1 MRTRSSTIS
10 RATVRTSSRWCSSL
24 QGYRRTTSP
33 KIQSPLLL
41 LQSPLLLLQ
50 SPLLLLQSSTPESNS
65 PGSFYASEFPRTLR
79 TGNRVSEKTSSRK
92 VSEQRLSPL
101 RNCKACLQASRLPP
115 YFSRPCV
122 VREQGA
128 KLWDAEG
135 ITGSGTTG
143 AKRSRSGEA

>member
-1 MRTRSSTIS
+1 MRIMRSITIPDATGTPLRILAYPILAYPFNTHTRGAFLRFLRIWY
-10 RATVRTSSRWCSSL
+10 A
-24 QGYRRTTSP
+24 
-33 KIQSPLLL
+33 
-41 LQSPLLLLQ
+41 
-50 SPLLLLQSSTPESNS
+50 
-65 PGSFYASEFPRTLR
+65 GSCQFPRILR

-101 RNCKACLQASRLPP
+101 RNCKTCLQASRLPP

-135 ITGSGTTG
+135 TTGSGTTG

>member
-50 SPLLLLQSSTPESNS
+50 SPLLLLQSPLLLLQSPLLLLQSSTPGSNS
-65 PGSFYASEFPRTLR
+65 PGSFYASEFPRILN
-79 TGNRVSEKTSSRK
+79 TGSPVSENSPSRK
-92 VSEQRLSPL
+92 PSFREFL
-101 RNCKACLQASRLPP
+101 
-115 YFSRPCV
+115 FSAA
-122 VREQGA
+122 G
-128 KLWDAEG
+128 
-135 ITGSGTTG
+135 
-143 AKRSRSGEA
+143 